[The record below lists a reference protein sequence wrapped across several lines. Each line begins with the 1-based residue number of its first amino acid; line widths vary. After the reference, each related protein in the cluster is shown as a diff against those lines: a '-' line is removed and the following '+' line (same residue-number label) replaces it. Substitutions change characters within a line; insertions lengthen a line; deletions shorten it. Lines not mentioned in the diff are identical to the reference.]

1 LANTTGKN
9 TSQRAAS
16 APPAVDPKTLGIGL
30 NLYTIREAMAADV
43 PGSLKRVS
51 DTGYKYIELAGYKE
65 GRFYGYEPAE
75 FKKISNDLGME
86 ILSSHPQVEEGIT
99 VDNAPRMAEEHA
111 EIGAKYCIQHWIN
124 EEDRLTLAS
133 YREMAAAWNR
143 VGAIMQE
150 HGLQLGYHNHNFEF
164 ASVEGKIPYYDVLMA
179 DLDKDL
185 VTMEIDVFW
194 AAKAGQNII
203 GIFDKYP
210 GRFQILH
217 LKDMFTQ
224 EAPSYST
231 DGEDD
236 FAPVGAGVINF
247 KEILA
252 ARDKA
257 GTKYMIVE
265 QDSAKDGKIFEAIKT
280 SITNLANLI

>member
-1 LANTTGKN
+1 
-9 TSQRAAS
+9 
-16 APPAVDPKTLGIGL
+16 
-30 NLYTIREAMAADV
+30 
-43 PGSLKRVS
+43 
-51 DTGYKYIELAGYKE
+51 
-65 GRFYGYEPAE
+65 
-75 FKKISNDLGME
+75 
-86 ILSSHPQVEEGIT
+86 
-99 VDNAPRMAEEHA
+99 
-111 EIGAKYCIQHWIN
+111 
-124 EEDRLTLAS
+124 
-133 YREMAAAWNR
+133 
-143 VGAIMQE
+143 MQE

-194 AAKAGQNII
+194 AAKAGQDII